1 MSHAA
6 LKSMRVLD
14 PAKGRDKCDN
24 LLVEWMLS
32 LELLKA
38 GRLKAIHPIVIGE
51 IRGDGSMAAL
61 GGDNT
66 TSSGNESGADGVAAA
81 ALLLPDAVSQ
91 KSYALLVEYAAR
103 LELTLSD
110 TAASRTVRGTLTEL
124 LAHEGTRWWE
134 LQMGQAVMNS
144 AAAANEA
151 RFLALVSQLVFGKAE
166 TGGSGSATAEAQS
179 STSETGAPSAAA
191 VDVAAGLELMG
202 ERMSDLMQ
210 EARRSEAASRSL
222 LRQSSATNMSKLRLQ
237 RSTSREDG
245 LVSSRGGGGGLASPR
260 GQAVP
265 AIDANAAAVSGA
277 SAADEETNAL
287 VERLTEWFQTDCGI
301 HPRDAGTFASRLSS
315 SAARRHG
322 TLRCCLRRMIYRSCR
337 A

>member
-1 MSHAA
+1 
-6 LKSMRVLD
+6 
-14 PAKGRDKCDN
+14 
-24 LLVEWMLS
+24 
-32 LELLKA
+32 
-38 GRLKAIHPIVIGE
+38 
-51 IRGDGSMAAL
+51 MAAL

-179 STSETGAPSAAA
+179 EAQLIVLQSKIDSLNAA
-191 VDVAAGLELMG
+191 
-202 ERMSDLMQ
+202 
-210 EARRSEAASRSL
+210 EASGGEAALGDGSSRS
-222 LRQSSATNMSKLRLQ
+222 SASC
-237 RSTSREDG
+237 S
-245 LVSSRGGGGGLASPR
+245 
-260 GQAVP
+260 
-265 AIDANAAAVSGA
+265 
-277 SAADEETNAL
+277 
-287 VERLTEWFQTDCGI
+287 CGI
-301 HPRDAGTFASRLSS
+301 MPPGTQYESDGSHAPRSPGANGSGG
-315 SAARRHG
+315 SANQVPKAPRNLRSLNFPMRRI
-322 TLRCCLRRMIYRSCR
+322 M
-337 A
+337 

>member
-1 MSHAA
+1 
-6 LKSMRVLD
+6 
-14 PAKGRDKCDN
+14 
-24 LLVEWMLS
+24 
-32 LELLKA
+32 
-38 GRLKAIHPIVIGE
+38 
-51 IRGDGSMAAL
+51 
-61 GGDNT
+61 
-66 TSSGNESGADGVAAA
+66 
-81 ALLLPDAVSQ
+81 
-91 KSYALLVEYAAR
+91 
-103 LELTLSD
+103 
-110 TAASRTVRGTLTEL
+110 
-124 LAHEGTRWWE
+124 
-134 LQMGQAVMNS
+134 MGQAVMNS

-265 AIDANAAAVSGA
+265 AIDANAAAASGA

-301 HPRDAGTFASRLSS
+301 HPRDAGTFALAFVELGCATPRDIALLFEANDLPQLPSLKKVQQIKIQKGLERLPASD
-315 SAARRHG
+315 
-322 TLRCCLRRMIYRSCR
+322 
-337 A
+337 

>member
-1 MSHAA
+1 
-6 LKSMRVLD
+6 
-14 PAKGRDKCDN
+14 
-24 LLVEWMLS
+24 
-32 LELLKA
+32 
-38 GRLKAIHPIVIGE
+38 
-51 IRGDGSMAAL
+51 MAAL

-66 TSSGNESGADGVAAA
+66 TSSGNESGAGGVAAA

-91 KSYALLVEYAAR
+91 KSYALLIEYAAR

-134 LQMGQAVMNS
+134 LQMGQAVTNS

-245 LVSSRGGGGGLASPR
+245 LVSSRGGGGLASPR

-265 AIDANAAAVSGA
+265 AIDAMLLQRQA

-301 HPRDAGTFASRLSS
+301 PPRDAGTFALAFVELGCATPRDIALLFEANDLPQLPSLKKVQQIKIQKGLEKLPASD
-315 SAARRHG
+315 
-322 TLRCCLRRMIYRSCR
+322 
-337 A
+337 